1 MRWTAPSPSSP
12 GWHRRSDVG
21 AHLDPDVAD
30 DATHVRVDTATT
42 RSGSARTVTV
52 LTLGWC

>member
-12 GWHRRSDVG
+12 AWHRRSDVDSYL
-21 AHLDPDVAD
+21 ADVALP
-30 DATHVRVDTATT
+30 TPVDTATI
-42 RSGSARTVTV
+42 RSGSTRNVTV